1 MPQRVTRPRTAQVPT
16 PKPVVR
22 GKAGKMLVPLLGVLA
37 VLAMGVAAVAIVLQ
51 IQEREKRQAKERE
64 LQLAINEV
72 EDLKSRL
79 NEAQQ
84 SKSRTEEQLA
94 SVRNELSQTKEEFEK
109 TLKAQEALTKAIED
123 REGEI
128 ARLTKD
134 LDQSRN
140 ESQQTS
146 SQLSAL
152 QSERD
157 AVKQK
162 LADLEKAKQDLEA
175 KVMEL
180 SERPTVELDKVVVGS
195 DQSALGAGTVAAVDA
210 AGLVMP
216 ASAGSPASSDGQVVV
231 INREYDFIV
240 MNLGKN
246 HGLSV
251 GQEFQIVRGD
261 EVLGRAK
268 VEKVYDELSAA
279 ALLPESKK
287 NNIREGDTVRAL

>member
-146 SQLSAL
+146 NQLSAL
-152 QSERD
+152 QAERD